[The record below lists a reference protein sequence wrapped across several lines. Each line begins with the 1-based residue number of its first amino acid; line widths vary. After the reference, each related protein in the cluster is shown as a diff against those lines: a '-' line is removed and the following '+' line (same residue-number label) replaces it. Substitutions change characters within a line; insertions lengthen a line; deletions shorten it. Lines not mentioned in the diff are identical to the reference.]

1 MKSEMDLDIQQLMM
15 TISRVVDFEKE
26 VDSSLDTEE
35 LLLDV
40 LKSVQKSIS
49 LLIMYKDNEDFK
61 EAFGE
66 DVDVLRILFTVED
79 FIINE
84 VENE

>member
-1 MKSEMDLDIQQLMM
+1 MDLDIQQLMM
-15 TISRVVDFEKE
+15 TMSRVVDFEKE

-49 LLIMYKDNEDFK
+49 LLIKYKDNEDFK
-61 EAFGE
+61 EKFGE
-66 DVDVLRILFTVED
+66 DVDVLRMLFTVED

-84 VENE
+84 VED

>member
-1 MKSEMDLDIQQLMM
+1 MKSEMDLDVKQLVM
-15 TISRVVDFEKE
+15 TISRIVDFEKE
-26 VDSSLDTEE
+26 VDSSFDTEE

-49 LLIMYKDNEDFK
+49 LLIKYKDNEDFK
-61 EAFGE
+61 EKFGE

-84 VENE
+84 VE

>member
-1 MKSEMDLDIQQLMM
+1 MKSEIDLDIQQLVM

-49 LLIMYKDNEDFK
+49 LLIKYKDNEDFK

-66 DVDVLRILFTVED
+66 GVDVLRILFTVED

-84 VENE
+84 VEN

>member
-1 MKSEMDLDIQQLMM
+1 MKIEMDLDIQQLMM

-26 VDSSLDTEE
+26 VDSSFDTEE

-49 LLIMYKDNEDFK
+49 LLIKYKDNEDFK
-61 EAFGE
+61 EKFGE

-84 VENE
+84 VE

>member
-1 MKSEMDLDIQQLMM
+1 MKSEIDLDIQQLMM
-15 TISRVVDFEKE
+15 TLSRVVDFEKE

-49 LLIMYKDNEDFK
+49 LLIKYKDSGDFK
-61 EAFGE
+61 EKFGE
-66 DVDVLRILFTVED
+66 DIDVLRILFTVED

-84 VENE
+84 VEN

>member
-15 TISRVVDFEKE
+15 TMSRVVDFEKE

-49 LLIMYKDNEDFK
+49 LLIKYKDNEDFK
-61 EAFGE
+61 EKFGE
-66 DVDVLRILFTVED
+66 DVDVLRMLFTVED

-84 VENE
+84 VED

>member
-1 MKSEMDLDIQQLMM
+1 MKSEIDLDIQQLMM
-15 TISRVVDFEKE
+15 TMSRVVDFEKE

-61 EAFGE
+61 EVFGE

-84 VENE
+84 VEN

>member
-15 TISRVVDFEKE
+15 TMSRVVDFEKE

-49 LLIMYKDNEDFK
+49 LLIKYNDNEDFK
-61 EAFGE
+61 EKFGE

-84 VENE
+84 VED

>member
-1 MKSEMDLDIQQLMM
+1 MDLDVKQLVM
-15 TISRVVDFEKE
+15 TISRIVDFEKE
-26 VDSSLDTEE
+26 VDSSFDTEE

-49 LLIMYKDNEDFK
+49 LLIKYKDNEDFK
-61 EAFGE
+61 EKFGE

-84 VENE
+84 VE